1 MHKGQ
6 KHTPATIKKI
16 VKARTR
22 YFATTD
28 ALKKMSESKLA
39 LYAARRAAG
48 LPLFNRKQPLP
59 ELPQEEPLAPAGG
72 DR

>member
-6 KHTPATIKKI
+6 KHTPAAIKKI

-22 YFATTD
+22 YFTTTPD

-48 LPLFNRKQPLP
+48 LPLFNRKALL
-59 ELPQEEPLAPAGG
+59 ESETKT
-72 DR
+72 